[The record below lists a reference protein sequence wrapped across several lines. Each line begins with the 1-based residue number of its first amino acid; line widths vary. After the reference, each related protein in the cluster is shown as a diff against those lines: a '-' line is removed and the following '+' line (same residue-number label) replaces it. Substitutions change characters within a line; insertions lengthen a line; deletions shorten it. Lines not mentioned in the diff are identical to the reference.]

1 MFPKMTVKNHMPVI
15 FLGAKPEQ
23 QVASRFLHAV
33 QTNPD
38 DAWKF
43 VSKVYSPL
51 LDLDEIRE
59 VLGEGASF
67 KIAGALYLDGH
78 KNTRSVYVENPAKN
92 LRRLLHLHLIK
103 DGGAWKVFGAKLEEC
118 TRS

>member
-1 MFPKMTVKNHMPVI
+1 MFPAMRVKNHMPNI
-15 FLGAKPEQ
+15 FLGARPQ
-23 QVASRFLHAV
+23 QQAAARFLHAV
-33 QTNPD
+33 QTNPE

-43 VSKVYSPL
+43 VSKVYSPM

-67 KIAGALYLDGH
+67 KIAGALYLGH

-103 DGGAWKVFGAKLEEC
+103 DGGAWKVFAVKLEEC